1 MLQAIDELSYIGIT
15 RADFR
20 EIYKDLPILQ
30 DEDLLFSYPTSDI
43 NFIATYL
50 PSKLWRMNN
59 LYTIVDKF
67 GNKMRFKMRRAQHIV
82 YAESLRHPR
91 LIILKSRQQGISTFW
106 LINFFDDLITVKN
119 LSIGL
124 MAQGI
129 DEAST
134 LLDRTKILWNELDDE
149 IKKFLSIGLV
159 ADNAKT
165 FKLTNGSQIFIR
177 TSFRSTTLQRLHIS
191 EMGKIANKF
200 PEKARETK
208 TGTLQAIA
216 QGNTAAIE
224 STAEGDNL
232 FKDMWDTAVTLTDQL
247 SLKDFKPIFLSWLGD
262 PDCRVKEDQTVT
274 KVAQKYFDELMEK
287 HDIELDQE
295 QKNFWI
301 VQYRELGDRI
311 YQEYPTT
318 AIEAFMATK
327 SGTYYAQFYMENVI
341 KYNRKMKFADLYDE
355 NLIIQVAVDLGMNDT
370 NVLTVFQTYRDQIRI
385 LAEFYDNG
393 QKISYYTDWLKSQ
406 PWFDNVKRVILPHDA
421 EVTDLTSGETRYER
435 FEIELEYNNEGQLTE
450 IDLVVLEK
458 TKSVNT
464 DIEMVRNSITNT
476 WIVED
481 CEYLEGCYLNYRKE
495 YDERRE
501 RYRDKPLH
509 NEYSNGADSIRYMV
523 IGGLIETIYVKPKKT
538 IPTIRLDRSS
548 GFQV

>member
-1 MLQAIDELSYIGIT
+1 MLQVIDELSYMGIT
-15 RADFR
+15 REDFR
-20 EIYKDLPILQ
+20 DIYADLPILQ
-30 DEDLLFSYPTSDI
+30 DEELLFSMPHTDI
-43 NFIATYL
+43 DFLTRHL

-67 GNKMRFKMRRAQHIV
+67 GTKIKFKMRRAQHIV

-106 LINFFDDLITVKN
+106 LINFFDDLITIKN

-134 LLDRTKILWNELDDE
+134 LLDRTKILWSELDE
-149 IKKFLSIGLV
+149 EVKSFLGLSLV

-165 FKLTNGSQIFIR
+165 FKLSNESQIFIR

-200 PEKARETK
+200 PEKAKETK

-232 FKDMWDTAVTLTDQL
+232 FKDMWDTAVTITDEL
-247 SLKDFKPIFLSWLGD
+247 SLKDFKPVFLSWLGD

-274 KVAQKYFDELMEK
+274 KIAQKYFDKLKEE
-287 HDIELDQE
+287 HDIELDTE

-318 AIEAFMATK
+318 DIEAFMATK
-327 SGTYYAQFYMENVI
+327 SGTYYAQLYMENVV
-341 KYNRKMKFADLYDE
+341 KYKRKLKFAELYDP
-355 NLIIQVAVDLGMNDT
+355 NLIIQVSVDLGMNDT
-370 NVLTVFQTYRDQIRI
+370 NVLTIFQTYRDQVRV
-385 LAEFYDNG
+385 LAEFYDSG
-393 QKISYYTDWLKSQ
+393 QRISYYTDWLKDQ
-406 PWFDNVKRVILPHDA
+406 PWFDNVKHVILPHDA
-421 EVTDLTSGETRYER
+421 EVTDLTSGETRKER
-435 FEIELEYNNEGQLTE
+435 FEIELRYNKAGQLTD
-450 IDLVVLEK
+450 IDVTVLEK
-458 TKSVNT
+458 TKSIND
-464 DIEMVRNSITNT
+464 DIEMVRNSLTNT
-476 WIVED
+476 WIAED

-495 YDERRE
+495 YDEKRE
-501 RYRDKPLH
+501 RFRDKPYH
-509 NEYSNGADSIRYMV
+509 NEHSNGADSIRYMV
-523 IGGLIETIYVKPKKT
+523 IGGNSGTLYLKPK
-538 IPTIRLDRSS
+538 PMHAQPRLNTGG